1 MKSMFSRLS
10 LASLL
15 VIGAFTQTAF
25 AQTKVGIINTQKA
38 LLETAEIKKA
48 QVDLEAKYKP
58 RTDALKKL
66 DTELQDIQARL
77 SAGAGKLT
85 PQVEADLQSQ
95 GQRKQRD
102 LQRGQ
107 EDLQG
112 DVERDRQE
120 ILARAGQRMQEVIK
134 KLAEEKGLDVVIDT
148 STTIYFKPALD
159 MSADAT
165 LAYDKANP
173 AK

>member
-1 MKSMFSRLS
+1 MKTLFVRLS
-10 LASLL
+10 LGVALSCALF
-15 VIGAFTQTAF
+15 GQA
-25 AQTKVGIINTQKA
+25 KVAIINTQKA
-38 LLETAEIKKA
+38 LLDTAEIKKA
-48 QVDLEAKYKP
+48 QTDLEAKYKV

-66 DTELQDIQARL
+66 DTELQDIQNRL

-85 PQVEADLQSQ
+85 PQVEADLQTQ

-102 LQRGQ
+102 LNRMQ

-120 ILARAGQRMQEVIK
+120 ILTRASQRMQEVIK
-134 KLAEEKGLDVVIDT
+134 KMAEEKGFDLVIDT
-148 STTIYFKPALD
+148 SNTIYFKPALD
-159 MSADAT
+159 VSADAT
-165 LAYDKANP
+165 VAYDKANP

>member
-1 MKSMFSRLS
+1 MKSLFLRLS
-10 LASLL
+10 LVSLL
-15 VIGAFTQTAF
+15 AIGAF

-38 LLETAEIKKA
+38 LLDTAEIKKA

-85 PQVEADLQSQ
+85 PQVEADLQTQ

-159 MSADAT
+159 LSSDAT

>member
-1 MKSMFSRLS
+1 MFLRLS
-10 LASLL
+10 FLAFCTLA
-15 VIGAFTQTAF
+15 AFGQA
-25 AQTKVGIINTQKA
+25 KVAIINSQKA
-38 LLETAEIKKA
+38 LLDTAEIKKA
-48 QVDLEAKYKP
+48 QADLEAKYKP

-102 LQRGQ
+102 LQRMQ
-107 EDLQG
+107 EDLQT

-120 ILARAGQRMQEVIK
+120 ILTRASQRMQEVIK
-134 KLAEEKGLDVVIDT
+134 KLAEEKGYDVVIDT
-148 STTIYFKPALD
+148 SNAIYFKPALEV
-159 MSADAT
+159 SADAT
-165 LAYDKANP
+165 VAYDKANP
-173 AK
+173 VGKPNPGI

>member
-1 MKSMFSRLS
+1 MKSTLLRLS
-10 LASLL
+10 LGALL
-15 VIGAFTQTAF
+15 VAGAF
-25 AQTKVGIINTQKA
+25 AQSKVAIINTQKA
-38 LLETAEIKKA
+38 LLDTAEIKKA
-48 QVDLEAKYKP
+48 QVDLETKYKP

-66 DTELQDIQARL
+66 ETELQDIQARL

-85 PQVEADLQSQ
+85 PQVESDLQNQ

-102 LQRGQ
+102 ATRLQ

-112 DVERDRQE
+112 EVERDRQD

-134 KLAEEKGLDVVIDT
+134 KLAEEKGYDVVVDT
-148 STTIYFKPALD
+148 SNTIYFKPALEIT
-159 MSADAT
+159 ADAT
-165 LAYDKANP
+165 MAYDKAHP